1 MHAGNHW
8 WTLLSRMLSN
18 FVKDAVQLPCL
29 ELNKMSLQHLDK
41 LQTLSMKVLFLKKKS
56 SCRCHGLGFGANVK
70 KKCNALFNKS
80 GREATT
86 MIASGQVYMEV
97 LNKAINDTQRKENA
111 DTLFLSSIDVIH
123 GSWSRR

>member
-1 MHAGNHW
+1 
-8 WTLLSRMLSN
+8 
-18 FVKDAVQLPCL
+18 
-29 ELNKMSLQHLDK
+29 
-41 LQTLSMKVLFLKKKS
+41 
-56 SCRCHGLGFGANVK
+56 
-70 KKCNALFNKS
+70 
-80 GREATT
+80 